1 MSPSMSPCS
10 MYPSKVFL
18 VRGNHEFRDMN
29 ESMGEDGFQAHVAAR
44 LPAAGGR
51 VYEAVHRTFDWLPL
65 GALVAGQVLVLH
77 GGVGDGSWG
86 LRELRQV
93 RRPPFHHPPT
103 TPPTH
108 PHPPT
113 PTHAR
118 THAQA

>member
-1 MSPSMSPCS
+1 
-10 MYPSKVFL
+10 
-18 VRGNHEFRDMN
+18 MN

-103 TPPTH
+103 KPPTH